1 MPYRLHKG
9 VFMVRCRQP
18 GCSFNVHMEITQN
31 LMGMTESDVETEARK
46 TARDMAQVRHD
57 SLHGRS
63 HQLHNPE
70 IRMTSG
76 AVQLTGA
83 GPVSGAEH
91 QAASQVREFDKG
103 DLIVREGEAATT
115 VCEVLKGVAV
125 PVCNEQHKY
134 SRGDCFG
141 VSSLLPKHRRLT
153 DVVAG
158 SDRTT
163 IAFYDLTEL
172 RKTDPGKAGQ
182 LFSILIEDTLKLVS
196 EHAPSLRT

>member
-1 MPYRLHKG
+1 MPYRLNKG

-18 GCSFNVHMEITQN
+18 GCPFNVHLEIADN
-31 LMGMTESDVETEARK
+31 IMGMTEADVDTEARK

-57 SLHGRS
+57 SLHGRH

-70 IRMTSG
+70 VRMTSG
-76 AVQLTGA
+76 TIQLTGA
-83 GPVSGAEH
+83 GPVQGTEH
-91 QAASQVREFDKG
+91 QAPSQVREFGKG

-125 PVCNEQHKY
+125 PVKNEHHKY
-134 SRGDCFG
+134 TRGDCFG

-158 SDRTT
+158 QDRTT
-163 IAFYDLTEL
+163 IAFYDLGEL
-172 RKTDPGKAGQ
+172 RRTDPGKAGK
-182 LFSILIEDTLKLVS
+182 LFSILIEDTLKLVA
-196 EHAPSLRT
+196 ERVPS